1 MALATATTD
10 PGTRTGAGV
19 PWYLWCAALAVTSAY
34 VGGYWDISWH
44 RSIGRDSFWSAPHM
58 AIYACGI
65 LAGISSGYL
74 IFTTTFGRNA
84 ALKDV
89 SVRIWGLRGPL
100 GAFIS
105 AWGGFA
111 MLASAPFDDWWH
123 NAYGLDVRIISPPH
137 MVLAAGFFG
146 IELGTVMLMLAFM
159 NRARA
164 SARPSLERLFLYVGG
179 TVLCESLLIKLES
192 ISRADQHNARFYI
205 VVLLGT
211 PMILAALAIASERKW
226 ASTIIASVYSAF
238 ALGFLWILPLFP
250 AEPKLGPVY
259 RQVTHFIPWEFPLL
273 LIVPAFVLDLVLQRT
288 GGWRPLLRAVTGG
301 LAFFV
306 AFVVV
311 QWPFAIFMLTPA
323 ARNWFFGSGYLDF
336 ATPARSALVRNV
348 FFYREASAAL
358 FWRGMLIAALLS
370 CVMIWIGLHAGRAM
384 RKVRR

>member
-1 MALATATTD
+1 MPD
-10 PGTRTGAGV
+10 RRI

-44 RSIGRDSFWSAPHM
+44 RSIGRDTFWSAPHM

-65 LAGISSGYL
+65 LAGISAAYL
-74 IFTTTFGRNA
+74 IFSTTFGKRTE
-84 ALKDV
+84 LKNV

-100 GAFIS
+100 GAFIC
-105 AWGGFA
+105 AWGGVA
-111 MLASAPFDDWWH
+111 MLASAPFDNWWH

-146 IELGTVMLMLAFM
+146 IELGAVMLMLAFM
-159 NRARA
+159 NRAHE
-164 SARPSLERLFLYVGG
+164 SVRPALEGLFLYVGG

-211 PMILAALAIASERKW
+211 PAILAALSIASERKW
-226 ASTIIASVYSAF
+226 AATIIASVYTAF
-238 ALGFLWILPLFP
+238 ALAFLWILPLFH

-273 LIVPAFVLDLVLQRT
+273 IIVPAFVMDVIMQRT
-288 GGWRPLLRAVTGG
+288 TLWRPLLRAIVVG
-301 LAFFV
+301 LAFFA

-311 QWPFAIFMLTPA
+311 QWPFADFMMSPS

-336 ATPARSALVRNV
+336 STPPNSPLARYDYFVRESS
-348 FFYREASAAL
+348 RML
-358 FWRGMLIAALLS
+358 FWRGMMIAGLVS
-370 CVMIWIGLHAGRAM
+370 CVMAWLGMHAGRAM
-384 RKVRR
+384 QKVRR